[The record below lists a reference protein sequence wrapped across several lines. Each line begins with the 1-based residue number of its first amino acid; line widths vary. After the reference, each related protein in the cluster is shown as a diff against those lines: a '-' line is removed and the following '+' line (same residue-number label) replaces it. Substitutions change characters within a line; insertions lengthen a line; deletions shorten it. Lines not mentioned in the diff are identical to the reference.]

1 MSESQSLSAREA
13 RVRRALAREGH
24 ALRKSRRDGTYMVVD
39 PDNNTIVA
47 YNFGSQ
53 DGYGLSLESIE
64 AELPD
69 S

>member
-1 MSESQSLSAREA
+1 MPESPSLAAREA
-13 RVRRALAREGH
+13 RVRRALARQGH

-39 PDNNTIVA
+39 PATNTIVA

-69 S
+69 T

>member
-1 MSESQSLSAREA
+1 
-13 RVRRALAREGH
+13 LAREGH

>member
-1 MSESQSLSAREA
+1 MTESPSLSTREA
-13 RVRRALAREGH
+13 RVRRALARQGH

-39 PDNNTIVA
+39 VATNTIVA

-53 DGYGLSLESIE
+53 DGYGLTLESVE
-64 AELPD
+64 ADLAD

>member
-39 PDNNTIVA
+39 PHNNTIVD

-53 DGYGLSLESIE
+53 DGYGLTLESVE
-64 AELPD
+64 AELAD